1 VIGVLRIFLLLTHNS
16 RDFQEMF
23 KKTVLSNF
31 VLVFLLFGA
40 LAVATAQ
47 AQEPAHRTRLDHFTL
62 GSDI

>member
-1 VIGVLRIFLLLTHNS
+1 ML
-16 RDFQEMF
+16 

-47 AQEPAHRTRLDHFTL
+47 AQEPAHRTRLDNFTL